1 MKWKS
6 MATASAFAVSTLAI
20 ASLAIATPPKASLEK
35 SPDVLNARTLNRA
48 SRAALPLVLSPAA
61 LAAAVTVEDVGD
73 ADSFGKNV
81 TYLGIA
87 QSIGV
92 TLADDCT
99 GTDPLVERCTVQ
111 NPAPA
116 STTVIENDLAVINL
130 PPKATKTLMC
140 FTLTPSIFIDWA
152 NFTGVQQMARF
163 NANALI
169 SIENPVLAD
178 PALIDPAT
186 GLPFNGVLEI
196 ALSTWSHLQTMPD
209 NSQEQER
216 SMQTRSCIAGL
227 ISRRVLVDDYGLT
240 DTQAKEFFKKAMTV
254 RFGARV
260 TAALSQYTNYFY
272 GVRLY
277 GD

>member
-1 MKWKS
+1 MKWKIL
-6 MATASAFAVSTLAI
+6 ATASAVASTLAFGST
-20 ASLAIATPPKASLEK
+20 AFAAPPRVAAEK
-35 SPDVLNARTLNRA
+35 SPDVLAPQSLKKA
-48 SRAALPLVLSPAA
+48 SRAAVPLVLSPAA
-61 LAAAVTVEDVGD
+61 LAAAVTPEDVGD

-81 TYLGIA
+81 TYLGLA
-87 QSIGV
+87 QSLGV

-111 NPAPA
+111 NAAPA
-116 STTVIENDLAVINL
+116 LTTVIENDLAVINL

-140 FTLTPSIFIDWA
+140 FTLTPSIYVDWA
-152 NFTGVQQMARF
+152 NFTGVQQIARF

-196 ALSTWSHLQTMPD
+196 ALSTWSHVQSMPD
-209 NSQEQER
+209 NATEVER
-216 SMQTRSCIAGL
+216 SMQTRSCLAGI
-227 ISRRVLVDDYGLT
+227 ISRRVLVDEYGLT
-240 DTQAKEFFKKAMTV
+240 DTQAKEFFKKAMTL

-260 TAALSQYTNYFY
+260 TAAMSQYTNYFY

>member
-1 MKWKS
+1 MERKS
-6 MATASAFAVSTLAI
+6 VVAAMTAASVLALS
-20 ASLAIATPPKASLEK
+20 SLAIAAPPKVAAEA
-35 SPDVLNARTLNRA
+35 SPDVISAKQLKTP
-48 SRAALPLVLSPAA
+48 SRADVPLVLSPSA
-61 LAAAVTVEDVGD
+61 LAALVTPEDVGD

-81 TYLGIA
+81 TYIGTA

-92 TLADDCT
+92 TLTDDCT
-99 GTDPLVERCTVQ
+99 GFDPLVERCTVQ

-116 STTVIENDLAVINL
+116 LTTVIENDLATINL
-130 PPKATKTLMC
+130 PAKATKTLMC
-140 FTLTPSIFIDWA
+140 FTLTPSIYVDWA
-152 NFTGVQQMARF
+152 NFTGSQQIARF

-178 PALIDPAT
+178 PALIDPVT

-196 ALSTWSHLQTMPD
+196 ALSTWSHVQSMPP
-209 NSQEQER
+209 NATETER

-227 ISRRVLVDDYGLT
+227 ISRRVLVDEYGLT

>member
-1 MKWKS
+1 MERKS
-6 MATASAFAVSTLAI
+6 VVAAMTAASVLALSTFAI
-20 ASLAIATPPKASLEK
+20 AAPPRVAPEA
-35 SPDVLNARTLNRA
+35 SPDVVSAKSSKTA
-48 SRAALPLVLSPAA
+48 SRASAPLVLSPSA
-61 LAAAVTVEDVGD
+61 LAALVTPEDVGD

-81 TYLGIA
+81 TYIGTA

-99 GTDPLVERCTVQ
+99 GFDPLVERCTVQ
-111 NPAPA
+111 NAAPA
-116 STTVIENDLAVINL
+116 LTTVIENDLATINL
-130 PPKATKTLMC
+130 PAKATKTLMC
-140 FTLTPSIFIDWA
+140 FTLTPSIYVDWA
-152 NFTGVQQMARF
+152 NFTGSQQIARF

-178 PALIDPAT
+178 PALIDPVT

-196 ALSTWSHLQTMPD
+196 ALSTWSHVQSMPD
-209 NSQEQER
+209 NATETER
-216 SMQTRSCIAGL
+216 SMQTRSCIAGI
-227 ISRRVLVDDYGLT
+227 ISRRVLVDEYGLT
-240 DTQAKEFFKKAMTV
+240 DTQAKEFFKKAMTI

>member
-1 MKWKS
+1 MKWKVL
-6 MATASAFAVSTLAI
+6 ASASALAI
-20 ASLAIATPPKASLEK
+20 GSLSIGQTAIAAPPKDSIET
-35 SPDVLNARTLNRA
+35 SPDVMRPQHSSKA

-61 LAAAVTVEDVGD
+61 LAAAVTPEDVGD

-81 TYLGIA
+81 TYLGLA
-87 QSIGV
+87 QSLAV

-116 STTVIENDLAVINL
+116 LTTVIEDDLAVINL
-130 PPKATKTLMC
+130 PAKATKTLMC
-140 FTLTPSIFIDWA
+140 FTLTPSIYVDWA
-152 NFTGVQQMARF
+152 NFTGVQQTARF
-163 NANALI
+163 NASALI

-178 PALIDPAT
+178 PTLIDPVT

-196 ALSTWSHLQTMPD
+196 ALSTWSHVQTMPD
-209 NSQEQER
+209 NATEIER
-216 SMQTRSCIAGL
+216 SMQTRSCLAGI
-227 ISRRVLVDDYGLT
+227 ISRRVLVSDYGLT
-240 DTQAKEFFKKAMTV
+240 DTQAKEFFKKAMTL

-260 TAALSQYTNYFY
+260 TAAMSQYTNYFY
-272 GVRLY
+272 GIRLY

>member
-1 MKWKS
+1 
-6 MATASAFAVSTLAI
+6 
-20 ASLAIATPPKASLEK
+20 
-35 SPDVLNARTLNRA
+35 A
-48 SRAALPLVLSPAA
+48 SRAALPLVLSPAV

-87 QSIGV
+87 QSIGI
-92 TLADDCT
+92 TLTDDCT

-111 NPAPA
+111 NAAPA
-116 STTVIENDLAVINL
+116 FTTVIENDLAVINL

-140 FTLTPSIFIDWA
+140 FTLTPSIFVDWA
-152 NFTGVQQMARF
+152 NFTGSQQMARF
-163 NANALI
+163 NATALI

-178 PALIDPAT
+178 PALVDPAT

-196 ALSTWSHLQTMPD
+196 GLTTWHHLQTMPD

-240 DTQAKEFFKKAMTV
+240 DAQAKEFFKKAMSV

-260 TAALSQYTNYFY
+260 TAAMSQYTNYFY